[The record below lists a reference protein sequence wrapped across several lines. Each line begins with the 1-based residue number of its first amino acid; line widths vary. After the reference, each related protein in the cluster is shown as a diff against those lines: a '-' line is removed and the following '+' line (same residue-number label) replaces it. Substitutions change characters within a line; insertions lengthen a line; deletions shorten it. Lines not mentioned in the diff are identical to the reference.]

1 MEQFKPESNFET
13 EKLSAGQLSTAMSQ
27 VERADKILLHGLDF
41 NMGEFENIKN
51 YLIQISEPLF
61 TILLE
66 EIRKETNL
74 PKDRLKYVEV
84 LEKLEIILGNDRF
97 QILLKNN
104 ITNKE
109 TLAELKR
116 KLKEGG
122 RWWKKLQF

>member
-1 MEQFKPESNFET
+1 
-13 EKLSAGQLSTAMSQ
+13 MSQ

-84 LEKLEIILGNDRF
+84 LEKLEIILGSDKF
-97 QILLKNN
+97 QDLFRNN

-109 TLAELKR
+109 TLGELKR